1 MLLSQTRMV
10 LAAAAAVYAV
20 YLPVALMIASDEVF
34 PPWPPGNPIR
44 LLDIQKHL
52 ERGLPDGGFAYVAKA
67 SELRAFED
75 ADPKAQKSPIIIYE
89 NDKPLGPAH
98 SDHYDV
104 EKIGLGRYS
113 HSKDIGILFSTSDNS
128 DPHKNGRAY
137 FVVVPSAER

>member
-1 MLLSQTRMV
+1 MV

-20 YLPVALMIASDEVF
+20 YLPVALLIASNEVF
-34 PPWPPGNPIR
+34 PLWPQGNPRR
-44 LLDIQKHL
+44 LTDIQKHP
-52 ERGLPDGGFAYVAKA
+52 ERGLPDGGFAYVARA
-67 SELRAFED
+67 YDLRAFED
-75 ADPKAQKSPIIIYE
+75 GDPKAQKSPIIIYE

-113 HSKDIGILFSTSDNS
+113 HGKDLGILFSTSDNS
-128 DPHKNGRAY
+128 DPNNNGRAY